1 MPINM
6 WKFCFRYCLASSW
19 GVGVSFNRAIDLK
32 MSGRFNCTING
43 YVWWYMSPSLIGYI
57 RGPRLRC
64 HMRGQRTNGWCE
76 WGEASRLGRKRGGGW
91 YGQTLPNLP
100 PLFLPHSPISRPLS
114 HTCDFNLYIS
124 SCLTTRRSTQTS
136 TTFWL
141 PPRRKSKG
149 VLNF

>member
-1 MPINM
+1 M

-32 MSGRFNCTING
+32 MSCRFNCTING

-76 WGEASRLGRKRGGGW
+76 WGKLLGWAGKGVGVGTVKP
-91 YGQTLPNLP
+91 YLTSLP
-100 PLFLPHSPISRPLS
+100 
-114 HTCDFNLYIS
+114 C
-124 SCLTTRRSTQTS
+124 SCLTRPLAVLSATPVILIYTS
-136 TTFWL
+136 
-141 PPRRKSKG
+141 RH
-149 VLNF
+149 V

>member
-1 MPINM
+1 M

-32 MSGRFNCTING
+32 MSCRFNCTING

-76 WGEASRLGRKRGGGW
+76 WGKLLGWAGKGVGVGTVKP
-91 YGQTLPNLP
+91 YLTSLL
-100 PLFLPHSPISRPLS
+100 L
-114 HTCDFNLYIS
+114 
-124 SCLTTRRSTQTS
+124 SCLTRPLAVPQFTPTVY
-136 TTFWL
+136 
-141 PPRRKSKG
+141 P
-149 VLNF
+149 N